1 MKKVF
6 FIFFSFLA
14 IAISANAHLIS
25 GNTQIML
32 SQKEDDRDIS
42 DDSCLF
48 SPETAPK
55 TRGIISLPVYAF
67 LCDGIVTVYFERDF
81 SLVTISIINEVTG
94 EIVCSEQ
101 HNNPASFSADLT
113 GQVSGEYAIE
123 IVSDEMSFEG
133 TFNL

>member
-32 SQKEDDRDIS
+32 SQKDGERDITL
-42 DDSCLF
+42 DYCDV

-55 TRGIISLPVYAF
+55 ARGIISLPVHAF

-101 HNNPASFSADLT
+101 HNNPASFSTDLT

-123 IVSDEMSFEG
+123 IVSDEMSFGG